1 MHLLSIFLRA
11 YPTQRNDSP
20 PGTFHKE
27 LFVRGMYVAGL
38 PAPGARDVGTLG
50 GETFRST
57 YHMIRRPPLRLVGG
71 DHVPMAPLPEL
82 SGNTY
87 AFFSLEC
94 AIQRD
99 SRNR

>member
-1 MHLLSIFLRA
+1 
-11 YPTQRNDSP
+11 
-20 PGTFHKE
+20 
-27 LFVRGMYVAGL
+27 MYDAGL

-50 GETFRST
+50 GETFRSN
-57 YHMIRRPPLRLVGG
+57 YDMIRRPPLRLVGG

-82 SGNTY
+82 SGNIH
-87 AFFSLEC
+87 ALISLEC